1 MTDKPDKESRT
12 EQATDKRLLD
22 AREEG
27 NVPHSREVANFTFLV
42 AGTVT
47 AIATS
52 TIGVQNVTETLA
64 VYLTG
69 ISAIRLETNGD
80 VLLLVMAL
88 AQKIALVIGP
98 IMLLFTL
105 AGVSAAI
112 MQNPPTLVWKRI
124 MPDFS
129 RVSPAKG
136 FKRLI
141 ALSGLLEFA
150 KTTFRFWLMAVAAI
164 WAMYIDWDVF
174 IGSMLYSPDAI
185 LFAWL
190 KTTLTVLAMLLGIS
204 SALLVFDWPLAHI
217 LWRRN
222 LMMSPEEI
230 KQERKQIEGDAL
242 IKARRRSIARA
253 RTRRRMIRDVSKA
266 TVVIANPT
274 HFSIALRYVRE
285 EGGAPK
291 VVAKGQD
298 LIALAI
304 RRRAEEH
311 GIPIVEDKA
320 LARSLYSKVEIDQ
333 MIPVEFYRAI
343 AEILIRLQGGQR
355 RSAPQR
361 A

>member
-1 MTDKPDKESRT
+1 MTDTPDKESRT

-52 TIGVQNVTETLA
+52 TFGVQNVTETLA
-64 VYLTG
+64 VYLSS
-69 ISAIRLETNGD
+69 ISSIHLETDGD

-98 IMLLFTL
+98 ILLLFTL

-112 MQNPPTLVWKRI
+112 LQNPPALVWKRI

-136 FKRLI
+136 FKRLV

-150 KTTFRFWLMAVAAI
+150 KTTFRFWLMAAAAI
-164 WAMYIDWDVF
+164 WAMYIDWDLF
-174 IGSMLYSPDAI
+174 IGSMQYSPDAI
-185 LFAWL
+185 LSAWL
-190 KTTLTVLAMLLGIS
+190 KTTLTVLAMLLALSG
-204 SALLVFDWPLAHI
+204 ALLVFDWPLAHI

-222 LMMSPEEI
+222 LRMSPEEI
-230 KQERKQIEGDAL
+230 KQERKQIEGDAQ

-274 HFSIALRYVRE
+274 HFSVALRYVRE

-343 AEILIRLQGGQR
+343 AEILIRLQGSQR
-355 RSAPQR
+355 RSATQR

>member
-1 MTDKPDKESRT
+1 MTDTPDKESRT

-27 NVPHSREVANFTFLV
+27 NVPHSREVSNFTFLI
-42 AGTVT
+42 AGTIT

-52 TIGVQNVTETLA
+52 TFGVQNITETLA
-64 VYLTG
+64 ALLASV
-69 ISAIRLETNGD
+69 SAVHLETDGD
-80 VLLLVMAL
+80 VLLLVTAV

-98 IMLLFTL
+98 MMLIFTV

-112 MQNPPTLVWKRI
+112 IQNPPALVWKRI
-124 MPDFS
+124 MPDYS

-136 FKRLI
+136 FKRLV

-150 KTTFRFWLMAVAAI
+150 KTTLRFWIMAGAAV
-164 WAMYIDWDVF
+164 WAMYIDWDLF
-174 IGSMLYSPDAI
+174 IGSMQYSPDAI
-185 LFAWL
+185 LSVWL
-190 KTTLTVLAMLLGIS
+190 KTTLTVFAALLALSG
-204 SALLVFDWPLAHI
+204 ALLVFDWPLAHI
-217 LWRRN
+217 LWRRM
-222 LMMSPEEI
+222 LRMSPEEI
-230 KQERKQIEGDAL
+230 KQERKQIEGDAH

-253 RTRRRMIRDVSKA
+253 RARRRMMRDVSKA

-274 HFSIALRYVRE
+274 HFSIALRYVRQ

-304 RRRAEEH
+304 RRRAEEL
-311 GIPIVEDKA
+311 GIPVVEDKA

-343 AEILIRLQGGQR
+343 AEILIRLQGGQKR
-355 RSAPQR
+355 AAPVR